1 MSAQYLSAL
10 VLTKLVIAG
19 FLFPATIPS
28 PGSSNATLFLGGA
41 GRRGLEMGGKFVTF
55 TAIGVYLEEAAVPSL
70 AHKWKGKTADQ
81 LLASNHFFRDIY
93 KGRFEKLTKVTMVL
107 PLTGE
112 QYSDKL
118 TENCIAYWKGTGTYS
133 KAKQAAVDRLKGVF
147 KPQAFHHGDSI
158 VFAHSSNGSLAI
170 GFLKNNNNES
180 MPDGSGGAEVIKSRA
195 LSEAVLESIIGKN
208 GVSPA
213 AKKSLAMRISA
224 LLM

>member
-1 MSAQYLSAL
+1 MSTQYMPAL
-10 VLTKLVIAG
+10 VITKLVIAG
-19 FLFPATIPS
+19 FLFPATITS
-28 PGSSNATLFLGGA
+28 PAGSSNTTLFLGGA

-55 TAIGVYLEEAAVPSL
+55 TAIGVYLEETAVPSL
-70 AHKWKGKTADQ
+70 AHKWKRKTADQ

-112 QYSDKL
+112 QYSDKV
-118 TENCIAYWKGTGTYS
+118 TENCIAYWKAMGTYNE
-133 KAKQAAVDRLKGVF
+133 AKQAAIDKFKEVLKP
-147 KPQAFHHGDSI
+147 KTFHRGASI
-158 VFAHSSNGSLAI
+158 VFDHSSNGSLTI
-170 GFLKNNNNES
+170 GFLKNNS
-180 MPDGSGGAEVIKSRA
+180 MPDSGGAVIKSRA

-224 LLM
+224 LL

>member
-1 MSAQYLSAL
+1 MSAQYMSAL

-19 FLFPATIPS
+19 FLFPATITS
-28 PGSSNATLFLGGA
+28 PGSSNTTLFLGGA

-70 AHKWKGKTADQ
+70 AHKWKRKTADQ

-118 TENCIAYWKGTGTYS
+118 TENCIAYWKGMGTYN
-133 KAKQAAVDRLKGVF
+133 KAKQAAIDRLKEVL
-147 KPQAFHHGDSI
+147 KPKTFSHGDSI
-158 VFAHSSNGSLAI
+158 VFAHSTNGSLAI
-170 GFLKNNNNES
+170 GFLKNNNDS
-180 MPDGSGGAEVIKSRA
+180 VPADSGGAAVIKSRA